1 MDHDGLNSNNW
12 IKMRTMSRRNQA
24 SSLKFC
30 SFNRNGFRGSFT
42 AVTGGAGFTAVTEGA
57 GFNAVTGGGGV
68 GFTAVTGEQF
78 WISDDWSLIT
88 VAWMSKEV
96 DAC

>member
-1 MDHDGLNSNNW
+1 M
-12 IKMRTMSRRNQA
+12 Q
-24 SSLKFC
+24 
-30 SFNRNGFRGSFT
+30 
-42 AVTGGAGFTAVTEGA
+42 
-57 GFNAVTGGGGV
+57 GGGV